1 MSHAIS
7 HPTKNHVETLADLAC
22 DIDHLSLY
30 FKANA
35 THHALMT
42 LAVELLHRIGTQ
54 LDAENGYG
62 IYATD
67 GDDNVEAA

>member
-1 MSHAIS
+1 MSSATH
-7 HPTKNHVETLADLAC
+7 KYHVETLADLAC
-22 DIDHLSLY
+22 EVDHLARN

-35 THHALMT
+35 THHALIT

-54 LDAENGYG
+54 LDTENGYG

-67 GDDNVEAA
+67 GDDSAEAA